1 MLEEN
6 LIKEPIGWKIHK
18 YVNMVLKKCKYR
30 MTYKRKMDIL
40 LKKGLKIGKNVK
52 IDGAAKIDQNF
63 CHLISIGDNCVICEG
78 AIIMAHD
85 GTMHPFTDDIG
96 RAAKVDIKDN
106 CIISVNAVILP
117 GVTIGPNV
125 LVAAGS
131 VVNKDIP
138 PDSCVS
144 GVPAR
149 FYGKF
154 SEYISNYKKNISDAK
169 YIFEGPYRFNDPERL
184 QKEKNKMIEEA
195 EKGEIYYK

>member
-1 MLEEN
+1 
-6 LIKEPIGWKIHK
+6 
-18 YVNMVLKKCKYR
+18 
-30 MTYKRKMDIL
+30 MTYSRKIDIL
-40 LKKGLKIGKNVK
+40 RRKGLKLGKNVI
-52 IDGAAKIDQNF
+52 IDPSAKIDQNF

-85 GTMHPFTDDIG
+85 ATIHPFTKGHG

-106 CIISVNAVILP
+106 CIISVNAIVLP

-131 VVNKDIP
+131 VVNKNIP

-154 SEYISNYKKNISDAK
+154 SDFINHHKTNISISKNI
-169 YIFEGPYRFNDPERL
+169 FVGPYNIQDPSKLE
-184 QKEKNKMIEEA
+184 KEKRKMIEEVK
-195 EKGEIYYK
+195 KGDIYYK